1 MKISVIMPLYN
12 AERYLEES
20 LKSVLSQ
27 SLSDFELICINDGST
42 DNTLNIL
49 RTFQKE
55 DNRIVVLENAQRQGA
70 AYSRNKGIEAAKGK
84 YLSFL
89 DGDDIFEEEML
100 EAGYQAAFENA
111 VDVVIYEYKHVLSE
125 VIHQKERVNR
135 RVEYKEKFCR
145 KPFQIK
151 CASLRIFTFFIKPL

>member
-55 DNRIVVLENAQRQGA
+55 DSPQ
-70 AYSRNKGIEAAKGK
+70 S
-84 YLSFL
+84 
-89 DGDDIFEEEML
+89 
-100 EAGYQAAFENA
+100 
-111 VDVVIYEYKHVLSE
+111 
-125 VIHQKERVNR
+125 HQKM
-135 RVEYKEKFCR
+135 
-145 KPFQIK
+145 
-151 CASLRIFTFFIKPL
+151 

>member
-111 VDVVIYEYKHVLSE
+111 VDVVIYEY
-125 VIHQKERVNR
+125 
-135 RVEYKEKFCR
+135 
-145 KPFQIK
+145 
-151 CASLRIFTFFIKPL
+151 